1 MCVRCFLP
9 GSNYCRV
16 LVSHR
21 MRCITSSAFL
31 IRISSVFLLLFC
43 FEDAETE
50 KMISRKTG
58 KLSMTPSMSNS
69 FSFFLFFFVGTC
81 FRLAFYYFATSCN
94 RVRRHFIH
102 LLFTHFSRESCH
114 YNGTKSPI
122 SLRKSNF
129 LWEFDAVVS
138 ALSLL
143 SFHRVH
149 LALPFYL
156 TGRSSSSGS
165 MAFHLV
171 LVHVHIVWT
180 PSPKETV
187 VKRGPW

>member
-1 MCVRCFLP
+1 MHHIFRLSHSHLVCFF
-9 GSNYCRV
+9 CCCFV
-16 LVSHR
+16 LRTQKQRKWFHARLANSRWRHPWA
-21 MRCITSSAFL
+21 IHFL
-31 IRISSVFLLLFC
+31 
-43 FEDAETE
+43 
-50 KMISRKTG
+50 
-58 KLSMTPSMSNS
+58 S
-69 FSFFLFFFVGTC
+69 FFFFVGTC

-122 SLRKSNF
+122 SLRKFNF

>member
-1 MCVRCFLP
+1 MHHIFRLSHSHLVCFFVV
-9 GSNYCRV
+9 V
-16 LVSHR
+16 LFWGR
-21 MRCITSSAFL
+21 RNRENDFTQDWQTL
-31 IRISSVFLLLFC
+31 D
-43 FEDAETE
+43 DAIHEQF
-50 KMISRKTG
+50 I
-58 KLSMTPSMSNS
+58 
-69 FSFFLFFFVGTC
+69 FFLSFFFVGTC